1 MSASGTSGE
10 TRVTFSLA
18 GFWRGMKAS
27 GPLGV
32 SVFAYGIAFGL
43 FAKSAEMSM
52 AEALLMSGLVY
63 SGSAQMAA
71 VSAMGNGV
79 IPSGA
84 AAFAVVTTILLLNAR
99 YLLYGAS
106 LRGWLCQV
114 SGLQAYATL
123 AVLGDGNWALSMK
136 RHAEGEQDAGFVL
149 GSGVIMF
156 VPWLFGTAFGLLT
169 AGVAAN
175 PTALGL
181 DFMLVAFSTALAV
194 GMFKGRT
201 QMPVL
206 LAAIAASTIADRLLP
221 PGWAVMSAGLTGGLT
236 AWLLCKP
243 EEQP

>member
-1 MSASGTSGE
+1 MSATGASGE
-10 TRVTFSLA
+10 TRTTFSLA
-18 GFWRGMKAS
+18 GFWRGMMAS

-43 FAKSAEMSM
+43 FAKSAQMSM
-52 AEALLMSGLVY
+52 GEALLMSGLVY

-71 VSAMGNGV
+71 VSAMGDGA
-79 IPSGA
+79 IPSGM
-84 AAFAVVTTILLLNAR
+84 AAFAVVTTIILLNAR

-106 LRGWLCQV
+106 LRGWLSQV
-114 SGLQAYATL
+114 SGPQAYATL

-136 RHAEGEQDAGFVL
+136 RHAEGERDAGFVL

-156 VPWLFGTAFGLLT
+156 VPWLLGTAFGLLT
-169 AGVAAN
+169 AGAATN
-175 PTALGL
+175 PRALGL

-206 LAAIAASTIADRLLP
+206 LVAIIASVIADRWLP
-221 PGWAVMSAGLTGGLT
+221 SGWAVMSAGLSGGLA
-236 AWLLCKP
+236 AWLLWKP
-243 EEQP
+243 EAGS